1 VLCLTDTSLYI
12 YICVKHFGMANIKK
26 NNPRV
31 NLLTHTS
38 LMGALG
44 LGLSGLWGR
53 LEGDGGGDCSFG
65 DGDLASEVGPIPEN
79 KNKTITQ

>member
-1 VLCLTDTSLYI
+1 
-12 YICVKHFGMANIKK
+12 M
-26 NNPRV
+26 
-31 NLLTHTS
+31 HTS
-38 LMGALG
+38 LMGLLG

-79 KNKTITQ
+79 KNKTNKAIKVLNTLRTGDADLRFYITTVQDG